1 MRGIT
6 HSFIFPIFP
15 SSVSSYC
22 LVRFSLL
29 LLSFSYSYLHIS
41 HYNLFLKCSWEGGAA
56 AGTGSKRKS
65 ITWGDDEDDEIDEM
79 EDPVDD
85 EDQDE
90 EDDYEGDG
98 SGKEHSLFFVLCAEH
113 SCGGV

>member
-1 MRGIT
+1 M
-6 HSFIFPIFP
+6 
-15 SSVSSYC
+15 
-22 LVRFSLL
+22 
-29 LLSFSYSYLHIS
+29 YLHIS
-41 HYNLFLKCSWEGGAA
+41 HYHLFLKCSWEGGAA

-85 EDQDE
+85 EDQEE

-98 SGKEHSLFFVLCAEH
+98 SGKERSLFFVLCAAH
-113 SCGGV
+113 SYGSVQCIHLFLMTWCRVVSCLSYFTLVLS